1 MRTERN
7 QQLMCEVGLA
17 GDLLSRCSQALV
29 NERHP
34 LHPPL
39 QYIFERL
46 AAQAIHPRDL
56 RYSHHLSVCL
66 CNTLPSFLASV
77 ALFFL
82 LKLLID
88 SFTTCFVVLRQG
100 ILASWQPLELYQSG

>member
-1 MRTERN
+1 MHCFYIVFFQSLVRTEHN

-17 GDLLSRCSQALV
+17 GDLLSRCEKALV

-56 RYSHHLSVCL
+56 R
-66 CNTLPSFLASV
+66 
-77 ALFFL
+77 
-82 LKLLID
+82 
-88 SFTTCFVVLRQG
+88 
-100 ILASWQPLELYQSG
+100 